1 MHSSVFLYLHLL
13 PLLPALAI
21 RTGPHQLRDLY
32 AYPKYQI
39 QFLND
44 LPVSASDA
52 KRIKEGGIGSEI
64 EWLDMRPGDKSLEDG
79 TKRERLELMPMSFAA
94 KSHEEHRSPY
104 EYLCLM
110 PSNNSTASQMARID
124 QLEEVEDELDP
135 DQGWK
140 ALSHLDGKCLYSKQ
154 GWFTYAYCHDSYIR
168 QFRAAAHPHPHPTQG
183 YVPQEDPK
191 YEGYT
196 LGRPHPVPKSKGSRA
211 KAKGGKPGSPAKA
224 EDRSTAVE
232 TTGSAPNTRSSPAV
246 SFGLGASSRYLVQR
260 WSDGTKC
267 DKTGRPREIEVQVH
281 CSMTS
286 GDMIYMIKEVAI
298 CQYVI
303 IIHSPHL
310 CGLPGFK
317 AHDAEVEPANVMC
330 RQVVDDE
337 EWAKWE
343 TEVTDGTDG
352 GGEPRPQEIEEGK
365 ETRRSGQLPFSDWPH
380 KEKLQSGFGLAAA
393 RERPAGDAVSHE
405 QSRIG
410 ETEDKA
416 SESIPTDIIFGL
428 NMDEDMKRMLKRAV
442 RLLAKEARGEKRDND
457 GEEETE
463 GDEVVLIS
471 WDEDEN
477 GRPVL
482 LEADI
487 LLKDEDGEVQLEMGA
502 GEKDML
508 EKVLRNYMLKANDEE
523 EETRKRVVDEL

>member
-1 MHSSVFLYLHLL
+1 MHPSVLLCLPLL

-21 RTGPHQLRDLY
+21 RSGPHQLRDLY
-32 AYPKYQI
+32 TYPKYQV

-52 KRIKEGGIGSEI
+52 KRMKEVGVGSEI
-64 EWLDMRPGDKSLEDG
+64 EWLDMRPGDRSLEDG
-79 TKRERLELMPMSFAA
+79 TKREKLELIPMSFAPTDQ
-94 KSHEEHRSPY
+94 EEDSSAF

-135 DQGWK
+135 VQGWK
-140 ALSHLDGKCLYSKQ
+140 ALAHLDGKCLYSKQ

-168 QFRAAAHPHPHPTQG
+168 QFRAAAHPHTHPTQG

-196 LGRPHPVPKSKGSRA
+196 LGRPYPVSKFKESRV

-224 EDRSTAVE
+224 EDQPTAVE
-232 TTGSAPNTRSSPAV
+232 TTANAPYTRSSPAV

-260 WSDGTKC
+260 WSDGTRC

-317 AHDAEVEPANVMC
+317 AHDAEVEAANVMC
-330 RQVVDDE
+330 RQVVGNE
-337 EWAKWE
+337 EWAKWKN
-343 TEVTDGTDG
+343 EVVDRTAGAD
-352 GGEPRPQEIEEGK
+352 EPQPQEIEEGK
-365 ETRRSGQLPFSDWPH
+365 QSRRLEQSSFSKWPG
-380 KEKLQSGFGLAAA
+380 KEQPQFRFGLAAA
-393 RERPAGDAVSHE
+393 RERPAEDEVSHE
-405 QSRIG
+405 QPG
-410 ETEDKA
+410 ETGDQA
-416 SESIPTDIIFGL
+416 SESIPANIFFGL
-428 NMDEDMKRMLKRAV
+428 DMDEDMKSLLRRAV
-442 RLLAKEARGEKRDND
+442 GLLAKEARSEKGDN
-457 GEEETE
+457 GNEEETE

-487 LLKDEDGEVQLEMGA
+487 LLKDEDREVKLAMDA
-502 GEKDML
+502 GERDML
-508 EKVLRNYMLKANDEE
+508 KKVLRDYMAKTNHDEE
-523 EETRKRVVDEL
+523 EEQRKRIVDEL

>member
-1 MHSSVFLYLHLL
+1 M
-13 PLLPALAI
+13 
-21 RTGPHQLRDLY
+21 
-32 AYPKYQI
+32 
-39 QFLND
+39 
-44 LPVSASDA
+44 
-52 KRIKEGGIGSEI
+52 
-64 EWLDMRPGDKSLEDG
+64 
-79 TKRERLELMPMSFAA
+79 
-94 KSHEEHRSPY
+94 
-104 EYLCLM
+104 
-110 PSNNSTASQMARID
+110 
-124 QLEEVEDELDP
+124 
-135 DQGWK
+135 
-140 ALSHLDGKCLYSKQ
+140 
-154 GWFTYAYCHDSYIR
+154 
-168 QFRAAAHPHPHPTQG
+168 
-183 YVPQEDPK
+183 
-191 YEGYT
+191 
-196 LGRPHPVPKSKGSRA
+196 

-232 TTGSAPNTRSSPAV
+232 TTANAPHTQSSPSV

-260 WSDGTKC
+260 WSDGTRC

-343 TEVTDGTDG
+343 NEVRDGTAG
-352 GGEPRPQEIEEGK
+352 ANEPQPQEIEEGK
-365 ETRRSGQLPFSDWPH
+365 QTRRLEQSSFSKWPGKGQPQFR
-380 KEKLQSGFGLAAA
+380 FGLAAA
-393 RERPAGDAVSHE
+393 RERPAGDEVSHE
-405 QSRIG
+405 QSGVDETG
-410 ETEDKA
+410 ETGDQA
-416 SESIPTDIIFGL
+416 SESIPADIIFGL
-428 NMDEDMKRMLKRAV
+428 DMDEDMKSMLRRAV
-442 RLLAKEARGEKRDND
+442 GLLAKEARSEKRDNG
-457 GEEETE
+457 GEEEAD

-487 LLKDEDGEVQLEMGA
+487 LLKDEDGEIKLEMGA
-502 GEKDML
+502 SEKDML
-508 EKVLRNYMLKANDEE
+508 KKVLRDYMLKANHEE
-523 EETRKRVVDEL
+523 EEQRKRVVDEL

>member
-1 MHSSVFLYLHLL
+1 MK
-13 PLLPALAI
+13 
-21 RTGPHQLRDLY
+21 D
-32 AYPKYQI
+32 
-39 QFLND
+39 
-44 LPVSASDA
+44 
-52 KRIKEGGIGSEI
+52 
-64 EWLDMRPGDKSLEDG
+64 
-79 TKRERLELMPMSFAA
+79 
-94 KSHEEHRSPY
+94 
-104 EYLCLM
+104 
-110 PSNNSTASQMARID
+110 
-124 QLEEVEDELDP
+124 
-135 DQGWK
+135 
-140 ALSHLDGKCLYSKQ
+140 
-154 GWFTYAYCHDSYIR
+154 
-168 QFRAAAHPHPHPTQG
+168 
-183 YVPQEDPK
+183 
-191 YEGYT
+191 
-196 LGRPHPVPKSKGSRA
+196 
-211 KAKGGKPGSPAKA
+211 GKPGSPAKA

-232 TTGSAPNTRSSPAV
+232 TTGSASNTRSSPAV

-260 WSDGTKC
+260 WSDGTRC

-298 CQYVI
+298 CQYVM

-317 AHDAEVEPANVMC
+317 THDAEVEPANVMC

-343 TEVTDGTDG
+343 TEVTDGTTGTD
-352 GGEPRPQEIEEGK
+352 EPRPQEIEEGK
-365 ETRRSGQLPFSDWPH
+365 ETRRSGQLPFSDWPG
-380 KEKLQSGFGLAAA
+380 KEKLQSRFGHAAA
-393 RERPAGDAVSHE
+393 RERPAGDAVRHE

-416 SESIPTDIIFGL
+416 SESIPIDIIFGL
-428 NMDEDMKRMLKRAV
+428 DMDEDMKGMLKRAV
-442 RLLAKEARGEKRDND
+442 RLLAKQARGEKRDND

-487 LLKDEDGEVQLEMGA
+487 LLKDEDEEVQLEMGA

-523 EETRKRVVDEL
+523 EEPRKRVVDEL